1 MNKLIYAFTIF
12 MLSTSIFSMADV
24 FEVNGKFTF
33 IDSREKE
40 YELKGGES
48 IKSDGV
54 LFGEGE
60 SVGLSI
66 SNFVSFSMSGSSF
79 LEVKDHKNL
88 IFELKVGNLKINN
101 LEKKK
106 ITVKT
111 KVGEIVVNSGV
122 TFIDCRTLECHV
134 VLLHGK
140 SSLDETGLKPHRIYS
155 FSWNDKKGITLKD
168 INFLENIDEYKNPTY
183 FKDVNRSL
191 YSEKY
196 DFSKNEYRLSQNKK
210 LFEEVRKP
218 ASIEEEL
225 SADAKMESKKII
237 VHELILDS
245 LRVGIEREIVRMI
258 SKKAYE
264 VAEEKAPKII
274 SDIMPEILIEKTY
287 GIGKNVMFSEVD
299 MAVKRS
305 LEDYVKNEEDRIDA
319 NVATFS
325 AQEIAFVRTNRGV
338 FEGRSQLSKASEEVI
353 REDIIDYLA
362 PEVFKE
368 VKDYSYSFGVKK
380 GAEILATTLKTS
392 GLKYKPEM
400 KLAVLELSKRY
411 SDLHAKIQS
420 MNQSKKYLN
429 EIAPTVSYELVNS
442 SLKKFA
448 AHFSEKAKLL
458 AKAKSKVELEK
469 LNKREIASDVSDD
482 LRGKE
487 IRSTRNQDLNVI
499 NRTIGKPQ

>member
-1 MNKLIYAFTIF
+1 MKKLIYAFTIF
-12 MLSTSIFSMADV
+12 FLSISTFSKTDV

-40 YELKGGES
+40 YELRGGEV
-48 IKSDGV
+48 IKNNGV

-60 SVGLSI
+60 NVGLSL
-66 SNFVSFSMSGSSF
+66 SNFISLSMSGSSF
-79 LEVKDHKNL
+79 LEVKDFENL
-88 IFELKVGNLKINN
+88 VYELKVGNLKINN

-106 ITVKT
+106 ITIKT
-111 KVGEIVVNSGV
+111 KVGELVVDSGV
-122 TFIDCRTLECHV
+122 TFLDCRTLECHV
-134 VLLHGK
+134 MLLHGK
-140 SSLDETGLKPHRIYS
+140 TKLNETELKPLRIYS

-168 INFLENIDEYKNPTY
+168 INFIENVDQYKSATY
-183 FKDVNRSL
+183 FKDVNRAL
-191 YSEKY
+191 YKEKY
-196 DFSKNEYRLSQNKK
+196 DFSKNEYRISQNKR

-218 ASIEEEL
+218 ASIEDEL
-225 SADAKMESKKII
+225 NADRKMEAKKII

-264 VAEEKAPKII
+264 VAQDKAPQII
-274 SDIMPEILIEKTY
+274 SEIMPEILIEKTY
-287 GIGKNVMFSEVD
+287 GIGKSVMFSEVD

-338 FEGRSQLSKASEEVI
+338 FEGRKQLSKASEEVI
-353 REDIIDYLA
+353 RKDIIDYLA

-380 GAEILATTLKTS
+380 GAEILASTLKTS

-448 AHFSEKAKLL
+448 AHFSKKAKLL
-458 AKAKSKVELEK
+458 AKSKSKVELEK

-482 LRGKE
+482 LRGKQ
-487 IRSTRNQDLNVI
+487 IRNSRNQDFNMI